1 MYACIS
7 EIGRGFFEGVCDSED
22 WYPLLKTLPTLP
34 FADGS
39 MSVQRVRWF
48 SKQRITMRC
57 FNILCLAISRRVENR
72 PLAVRR
78 RVGLCRMVN
87 MDFGEFTFY
96 ALG

>member
-1 MYACIS
+1 
-7 EIGRGFFEGVCDSED
+7 
-22 WYPLLKTLPTLP
+22 
-34 FADGS
+34 
-39 MSVQRVRWF
+39 
-48 SKQRITMRC
+48 MRC
-57 FNILCLAISRRVENR
+57 SNILCLAISRRVENR